1 MKLRTIKAGD
11 VTAPAMNE
19 EEIKKFLESK
29 LNLQLATIDESGDPN
44 IQPIWFQYEKDFEKF
59 YAMTSKE
66 SSKVRNIRK
75 KSNIY
80 FSIDDEIYPYK
91 GVKGKGT
98 VNIIEDPSKV
108 VPIAEKINLKYLDS
122 LEHPVARM
130 LMGYARDGKQIL
142 LEITPKFF
150 ST

>member
-1 MKLRTIKAGD
+1 
-11 VTAPAMNE
+11 
-19 EEIKKFLESK
+19 
-29 LNLQLATIDESGDPN
+29 
-44 IQPIWFQYEKDFEKF
+44 
-59 YAMTSKE
+59 MTSKD

-98 VNIIEDPSKV
+98 VSIIEDPSKV

-150 ST
+150 STWEYSKA